1 MAKAEPASVKEIL
14 GDISKKYE
22 LNIGSMSDVV
32 TEVTALTTGN
42 LAIDYLTSVG
52 GLPVGRIVE
61 LYGQPSSGK
70 TTTALQAAAAL
81 QQKIIAEGRDEYILY
96 LDFEHAIDGDYAS
109 GLGLDVYHPTF
120 VIAQPH
126 WLEDGAEIAERLI
139 KTGKFRLSIWD
150 SVAEMTP
157 RDLEFGVRTNAM
169 ERARLMNSLLQR
181 FNSLLHEQNC
191 CAVYLNHLVEAVQM
205 GGARPG
211 LPPPETT
218 PGGKALKFYS
228 SIRIAYK
235 QIKQIKGLAHD
246 GLTGDVTEV
255 VTAQQV
261 KVKVTKNKVGPPFRE
276 AEVRITFGRGFDNVW
291 SALQVLSAHKQIRR
305 GSAGWYRFDEHL
317 GHPSMPVVSG
327 LPSIQGEANVLTF
340 AEEHPD
346 WGQLVVA
353 EAVQA
358 VEKYGAEAAETFG
371 TLDDEEPV
379 ADDVFA
385 APPEGA
391 REP

>member
-1 MAKAEPASVKEIL
+1 
-14 GDISKKYE
+14 
-22 LNIGSMSDVV
+22 
-32 TEVTALTTGN
+32 
-42 LAIDYLTSVG
+42 
-52 GLPVGRIVE
+52 LPVGRIVE

-81 QQKIIAEGRDEYILY
+81 QQKVIAEGRDEYILY
-96 LDFEHAIDGDYAS
+96 LDFEHAIDGDYAA

-218 PGGKALKFYS
+218 PGGKALKFYA

-235 QIKQIKGLAHD
+235 QIKQIKGLARD
-246 GLTGDVTEV
+246 ALSGDMTEV

-276 AEVRITFGRGFDNVW
+276 AEVRVTFGRGFDNIW

-305 GSAGWYRFDEHL
+305 GSAGWHRFDERL

-346 WGQLVVA
+346 WGQLIVA

-358 VEKYGAEAAETFG
+358 IEKYGAGDAGTFDG
-371 TLDDEEPV
+371 ENVV

-385 APPEGA
+385 SPSGVGLS
-391 REP
+391 